1 VSETHEELAGIV
13 DLFGALTPTELE
25 RALSELAF
33 KQGEETNAEA
43 LSGAV
48 ETAIE
53 EYYLVEYDPT
63 DAERA
68 GDGGGNGDDG
78 GSADGGGS
86 GDLSDV
92 DLGDDD
98 HLLVVGP
105 VAFPT
110 LPENAEDLPHILDVP
125 ERSVDRAVVGRQ
137 VASRLL
143 TDAARAVNA
152 EDADRIDHLLDV
164 SYDLEVWAP
173 VEVDDV
179 QARLHDALEG

>member
-1 VSETHEELAGIV
+1 MSETHEELAGIV

-33 KQGEETNAEA
+33 KQGEETSADA

-63 DAERA
+63 DADENGA
-68 GDGGGNGDDG
+68 GEPADD
-78 GSADGGGS
+78 A
-86 GDLSDV
+86 
-92 DLGDDD
+92 LGDDD

-143 TDAARAVNA
+143 TDAARAVNDDDP
-152 EDADRIDHLLDV
+152 ERIDHLLDV

-173 VEVDDV
+173 VDVDDV
-179 QARLHDALEG
+179 QARLHDALEE

>member
-1 VSETHEELAGIV
+1 MSDTHEELAGIV

-33 KQGEETNAEA
+33 KRGEETSADA
-43 LSGAV
+43 LAGAV

-53 EYYLVEYDPT
+53 EYYLVEYDPA
-63 DAERA
+63 DAEDA
-68 GDGGGNGDDG
+68 PGY
-78 GSADGGGS
+78 
-86 GDLSDV
+86 

-105 VAFPT
+105 VAFPA
-110 LPENAEDLPHILDVP
+110 LPENAEDLPHILDVQ

-137 VASRLL
+137 VAARLL
-143 TDAARAVNA
+143 TDAAQAVNTG
-152 EDADRIDHLLDV
+152 DADRIDHLLDV

-173 VEVDDV
+173 VDVDDV
-179 QARLHDALEG
+179 QARLHDALEE

>member
-1 VSETHEELAGIV
+1 MSDTHEELAGIV

-33 KQGEETNAEA
+33 KQGEETSAEA
-43 LSGAV
+43 LSGAI
-48 ETAIE
+48 ETAVE
-53 EYYLVEYDPT
+53 EYYLVEYDPA
-63 DAERA
+63 DADGNGPDASGR
-68 GDGGGNGDDG
+68 DGGREY
-78 GSADGGGS
+78 
-86 GDLSDV
+86 

-105 VAFPT
+105 VAFPA
-110 LPENAEDLPHILDVP
+110 LPENAEDLPHILDVS

-143 TDAARAVNA
+143 SDAARAVNA
-152 EDADRIDHLLDV
+152 GDTDRIDHLLDV

-173 VEVDDV
+173 VDVDDV
-179 QARLHDALEG
+179 QARLHDALDE

>member
-1 VSETHEELAGIV
+1 MSETHEELAGIV

-33 KQGEETNAEA
+33 KQGEETNAAA

-63 DAERA
+63 DA
-68 GDGGGNGDDG
+68 DGNG
-78 GSADGGGS
+78 AD
-86 GDLSDV
+86 DLSAG

-125 ERSVDRAVVGRQ
+125 ERSVDREVVGRQ

-143 TDAARAVNA
+143 TDAARAVNDD
-152 EDADRIDHLLDV
+152 DADRIDHLLDV

-179 QARLHDALEG
+179 QARLHDALEE

>member
-33 KQGEETNAEA
+33 KRGEETSAEA

-63 DAERA
+63 DAG
-68 GDGGGNGDDG
+68 GDEGDWDEAEGDD
-78 GSADGGGS
+78 AD
-86 GDLSDV
+86 DLSTV

-105 VAFPT
+105 VAFPA

-125 ERSVDRAVVGRQ
+125 ERSVDRTVVGRQ
-137 VASRLL
+137 VAARLL

-152 EDADRIDHLLDV
+152 GDADRIDHLLDV

-179 QARLHDALEG
+179 QARLHDALEE

>member
-33 KQGEETNAEA
+33 KRGEETSAEA

-53 EYYLVEYDPT
+53 EYYLVEYDPA
-63 DAERA
+63 DAA
-68 GDGGGNGDDG
+68 DAPSYDLADDEQ
-78 GSADGGGS
+78 
-86 GDLSDV
+86 
-92 DLGDDD
+92 
-98 HLLVVGP
+98 LLVVGP

-110 LPENAEDLPHILDVP
+110 LPENAEDLPHILDVE

-143 TDAARAVNA
+143 TDAAQAVNDDDG
-152 EDADRIDHLLDV
+152 ERIDHLLDV

-173 VEVDDV
+173 VDVDDV
-179 QARLHDALEG
+179 QARLHDALEE